1 MRVGG
6 KSEAL
11 VVTVGEGSREARGER
26 VAMALSEEEEVREGE
41 LEEDADVAGEAEP
54 NAELLASALLD
65 AEREVGALREAR
77 SVPAPEVD

>member
-11 VVTVGEGSREARGER
+11 VVTVGEWSREARGER

-54 NAELLASALLD
+54 NAELLARALLD
-65 AEREVGALREAR
+65 EEREVIALREAR
-77 SVPAPEVD
+77 SVPPPEVD